1 MRRYAGLL
9 LYGGRRRTGVS
20 PPPTVW
26 RRLFHLLAGSCLPLA
41 GLFAPP
47 PVMLAALAA
56 LAGAALLSDL
66 ARFALPAANR
76 RYMRL
81 LAPLLKADEEARITG
96 ATYMCL
102 AALLAFA
109 LFGKEAAVPALFYLS
124 LGDPAAA
131 LVGRRAPGP
140 RIYGKSPAGTLAFA
154 AVASAA
160 AAVLVGAGALEFHWA
175 LWAGAVIAALLEL
188 ASIPPDDNLW
198 IPLLAG
204 LAMWLLLPL

>member
-1 MRRYAGLL
+1 M
-9 LYGGRRRTGVS
+9 RRTGDL

-26 RRLFHLLAGSCLPLA
+26 RRLFHLLAGSGLPLA
-41 GLFAPP
+41 GLFVPAPAL
-47 PVMLAALAA
+47 LAGLAA

-66 ARFALPAANR
+66 ARFRFPAANR

-81 LAPLLKADEEARITG
+81 LAPLLKADEETRITG
-96 ATYMCL
+96 ATYMCI

-109 LFGKEAAVPALFYLS
+109 LFGREVAVPALFYLS

-140 RIYGKSPAGTLAFA
+140 RLFGKSPAGTLAFA

-160 AAVLVGAGALEFHWA
+160 AGVLVGVGALEFHWA
-175 LWAGAVIAALLEL
+175 LWAGAGIAALLEL
-188 ASIPPDDNLW
+188 ASIPPDDNLS

-204 LAMWLLLPL
+204 LAMWLLLRI